1 MARNAYGIK
10 EFENNEIVIYRAGSN
25 YESPTGKIQ
34 FNKLTLE
41 LTILK
46 SEEGSKVDWALFKV
60 ASKAKN
66 IYKDTGNFP
75 DRVESAS

>member
-1 MARNAYGIK
+1 MWI
-10 EFENNEIVIYRAGSN
+10 EQGSS
-25 YESPTGKIQ
+25 YESPAGKIQ